1 MFASFKPALGE
12 PATARRHF
20 LLELSDAAMLQL
32 GLTNYTSAHIE
43 RGAMQ
48 QMNRK
53 INTGTVNAAA
63 TPRFGMRS
71 PSRVFYLS
79 VDLVYR
85 SAFPLVR
92 VESTLTRR

>member
-1 MFASFKPALGE
+1 
-12 PATARRHF
+12 
-20 LLELSDAAMLQL
+20 
-32 GLTNYTSAHIE
+32 
-43 RGAMQ
+43 MQ
-48 QMNRK
+48 QKKTK
-53 INTGTVNAAA
+53 INTDTFNVAA

-92 VESTLTRR
+92 VEIYPN